1 MVVPGF
7 LGSEITCDGGED
19 GDGMWPALPFPPF
32 ERFGLQENG
41 LSGAGDC
48 PSAGPTKILESALG
62 TPVYS
67 GMADWLRGMDGVDAS
82 FLAWDWRKRPQ
93 ESVAALDAMIDA
105 ALERAGTDRVQLIA
119 HSYGGLLAR
128 VYADTP
134 ARRAKL
140 DRVVTLGTP
149 YWGSVKSSF
158 PLFAGQEMIGGGDLD
173 PVFDQTKLQHFA
185 RNLAGLYHLWP
196 SANFGSWLNTGSGF
210 VGAGAIG
217 SQIEVFD
224 GQSALHAQGRSLHAS
239 TLDGFAGIDDLD
251 WTVVAGAGTPTPV
264 SLTLTPGT
272 GSDLE
277 ALVAFDDGD
286 KTVPLRS
293 ASLGTLP
300 GGGTTPGAKR
310 RVVRACGVSHVPMPN
325 DVGVQARLLP
335 WLRTGAQIADAP
347 AACPALGWHVEV
359 HGVDLPGETPRGRCP
374 AGRVSPTSSAPERST
389 SSASATTSTCRP
401 RGRAGVGAAGC
412 SGSDARADPAV
423 RRDAR
428 RGADVPGAR
437 PRGSAAA
444 PRRRRR

>member
-1 MVVPGF
+1 MRWNNFNKSFMRIELHDENRQFVRVLAPEATTFTYYEIQNWSADPLPVVVVPGF
-7 LGSEITCDGGED
+7 LGSEITCDGSED

-32 ERFGLQENG
+32 ERFELQENG
-41 LSGAGDC
+41 LSGGGGNC
-48 PSAGPTKILESALG
+48 PSAGPTKILASALG

-67 GMADWLRGMDGVDAS
+67 GMADWLGGMDGVDAS

-185 RNLAGLYHLWP
+185 RNLGGLYHLWP
-196 SANFGSWLNTGSGF
+196 SASFGSWLNTGSGF

-224 GQSALHAQGRSLHAS
+224 GQPALHAQGRSLHAS
-239 TLDGFAGIDDLD
+239 TLDGFA
-251 WTVVAGAGTPTPV
+251 
-264 SLTLTPGT
+264 
-272 GSDLE
+272 
-277 ALVAFDDGD
+277 
-286 KTVPLRS
+286 
-293 ASLGTLP
+293 
-300 GGGTTPGAKR
+300 
-310 RVVRACGVSHVPMPN
+310 
-325 DVGVQARLLP
+325 
-335 WLRTGAQIADAP
+335 
-347 AACPALGWHVEV
+347 
-359 HGVDLPGETPRGRCP
+359 
-374 AGRVSPTSSAPERST
+374 
-389 SSASATTSTCRP
+389 ASATST
-401 RGRAGVGAAGC
+401 GR
-412 SGSDARADPAV
+412 SWPAR
-423 RRDAR
+423 
-428 RGADVPGAR
+428 
-437 PRGSAAA
+437 A
-444 PRRRRR
+444 PRRR